1 MVNMPLFGGLRS
13 SKKSPSPNPSS
24 GSGSSL
30 LRAANTF
37 RGYLRSREP
46 IENGKKRKPVTRS
59 DTFTMKTSSKESDD
73 EYVNYHTYTKKKG
86 PAAVETDVFGALYEK
101 QLSKSP
107 ESNHHFNGMTRMK
120 KSSKFPILDK
130 WRQQEQKDDEH
141 KKIMFM
147 KHRLSFDEP
156 GAEIENLPHK
166 SFADNPINYATYSK
180 RRFRPDYIDPNDNR
194 SLVWFVDMAE
204 RENKS
209 PDESLRKSI
218 SRNET
223 FRVSKGRDRP
233 KLEIQRDE
241 EDSISSETSIKMAQQ
256 KYLSEPI
263 RVEIKNPDRSAKVIP
278 VGVATPY
285 NTETHPKPRGVIVR
299 PRIDPIRIEIGVQD
313 PQPWRSSFSH
323 VRSSRQGGSRFGSL
337 TRSHLDAPRSTYQFG
352 DHVNPKEKPPR
363 YRPSGLEDVMKA
375 VRQPSAFRG
384 TSFEPKTAAMRF
396 PTTMA
401 SKVKRP
407 VWR

>member
-1 MVNMPLFGGLRS
+1 MVNMPLFSGLRS

-37 RGYLRSREP
+37 RGYLRNRDP

-59 DTFTMKTSSKESDD
+59 DTFTMKASSKESDD

-86 PAAVETDVFGALYEK
+86 SSNVETDVFGALYEK

-107 ESNHHFNGMTRMK
+107 ENVPYNGNSRMK

-156 GAEIENLPHK
+156 DSNVENTPQK
-166 SFADNPINYATYSK
+166 PFNENPINYATFSK
-180 RRFRPDYIDPNDNR
+180 RRFRPDFVPNDNR
-194 SLVWFVDMAE
+194 SLVWFVNM
-204 RENKS
+204 ENQEEKT
-209 PDESLRKSI
+209 PEECVRKKV

-223 FRVSKGRDRP
+223 FRVGKIHERP
-233 KLEIQRDE
+233 RLEMPPDE
-241 EDSISSETSIKMAQQ
+241 EDSISSEASAKITQ

-263 RVEIKNPDRSAKVIP
+263 RVEIKNPDRGTKIVP

-285 NTETHPKPRGVIVR
+285 TADTIPKPRGVIVR
-299 PRIDPIRIEIGVQD
+299 PRIDPIRIEIGSQD

-323 VRSSRQGGSRFGSL
+323 VRSRPTGRLSSFSRASL
-337 TRSHLDAPRSTYQFG
+337 DPPPRSTYQFG

-363 YRPSGLEDVMKA
+363 FRPSGLEDVMKA
-375 VRQPSAFRG
+375 VRQPSAFRAAPL
-384 TSFEPKTAAMRF
+384 EPKPVVMRF

-401 SKVKRP
+401 PKVKRP